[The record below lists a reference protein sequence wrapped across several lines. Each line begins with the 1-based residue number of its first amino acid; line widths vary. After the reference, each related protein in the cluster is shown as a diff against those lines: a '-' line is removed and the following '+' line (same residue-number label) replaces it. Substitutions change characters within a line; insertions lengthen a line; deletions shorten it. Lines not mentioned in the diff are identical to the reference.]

1 MQISYDDHLAY
12 WQEVIRQ
19 EDLNARNVR
28 KAIIRTLGIKISNT
42 HDLKIVEAKVAGL
55 TRCAIEVQ
63 NALKWYET
71 QLQSGDATSPS
82 TAVENNR
89 HARFLAKS
97 EALWRSMIAEANAF
111 DKQLA
116 PIEEHI
122 KFLNWKFQNHP
133 LTHRET
139 GGKKGENQ

>member
-1 MQISYDDHLAY
+1 MEQTPYDDHLAY
-12 WQEVIRQ
+12 WQEVVRQ
-19 EDLNARNVR
+19 QDLNARTVR
-28 KAIIRTLGIKISNT
+28 KGIVKKLGVKISNN
-42 HDLKIVEAKVAGL
+42 HDLKIVESKIAGL

-89 HARFLAKS
+89 HARFLKNS
-97 EALWRSMIAEANAF
+97 ETLWKALISEANAF
-111 DKQLA
+111 EKQLI
-116 PIEEHI
+116 PIKQEVDY
-122 KFLNWKFQNHP
+122 LNWKYHHHP

-139 GGKKGENQ
+139 GK

>member
-12 WQEVIRQ
+12 WQEVIQ
-19 EDLNARNVR
+19 QQDLNARNVR
-28 KAIIRTLGIKISNT
+28 KAIMKELGSKISNN

-55 TRCAIEVQ
+55 TRCAINVQ
-63 NALKWYET
+63 DALKWYET
-71 QLQSGDATSPS
+71 QLVSGDATSPS
-82 TAVENNR
+82 TAVEENR
-89 HARFLAKS
+89 HNRFLKKS
-97 EALWRSMIAEANAF
+97 EQLWRGIIAEANAF

-122 KFLNWKFQNHP
+122 KFLNWKYLNHP

>member
-19 EDLNARNVR
+19 QDLTARNVR
-28 KAIIRTLGIKISNT
+28 KAIAVQIESQITNSHGIKIVES
-42 HDLKIVEAKVAGL
+42 KIAGL

-63 NALKWYET
+63 DALKWYET
-71 QLQSGDATSPS
+71 QIQSGDATSPS

-89 HARFLAKS
+89 HVKFLAKS
-97 EALWRSMIAEANAF
+97 EALWRSFFSEANAF
-111 DKQLA
+111 DKKLI
-116 PIEEHI
+116 PIKQEVDWI
-122 KFLNWKFQNHP
+122 NWKYLNHP

-139 GGKKGENQ
+139 GGKENQ